1 MEEECLEKFRDS
13 VVKLIL
19 WLANVDP
26 ERKLEFKDRKLY
38 EKLSTLSM
46 NAKKLFVKCL
56 LGESIDGAKE
66 WINIFNEELKRAATA
81 IGALGWLFSKEFRS
95 FIEDPEAHLI
105 KKLFIYFHDVLRGR
119 ISLEEFEEKGRAAI
133 KTSLRTNLRSLYQN
147 WGLAAILE
155 VLGKKFNA
163 RILYPEHKYVSLER
177 SGKQRTGIIPPNIIL
192 KLSNGGELSF
202 FLEAPRPVS
211 WADTHDLQRV
221 WKLYTTLRPDLL
233 IYGGR
238 MMNILDLS
246 SEPPIKRPNII
257 LEFKELEDWYV
268 RIRDLR
274 GPFIK
279 RLSAEEWRSRWV
291 RGLWEGLADVLGVKR
306 EVLEESRKIPAT
318 ALRVPETKLIQLYKA
333 VYKPDKMLLVC
344 RTKLPENIASEL
356 ESNGIAVYHN
366 IGFNSSALEP
376 VANEIVQFSKK
387 VGPMFITS
395 TEIKEILG
403 IDNVDELKLLETLKK
418 FLKTKK
424 REFKK
429 LLDMG

>member
-1 MEEECLEKFRDS
+1 M
-13 VVKLIL
+13 

-38 EKLSTLSM
+38 EQLSSLSM
-46 NAKKLFVKCL
+46 EAKKLFVECL
-56 LGESIDGAKE
+56 LKESLNEARE
-66 WINIFNEELKRAATA
+66 WIDLFNKELERAAKA
-81 IGALGWLFSKEFRS
+81 IGAIGWLFSKEFRS
-95 FIEDPEAHLI
+95 FLVDPEAHLI

-133 KTSLRTNLRSLYQN
+133 RTSLRTNMRSLYQN

-155 VLGKKFNA
+155 SLGRNYNA
-163 RILYPEHKYVSLER
+163 KILYPEHKYVSLER
-177 SGKQRTGIIPPNIIL
+177 SGKQRTGTIPPNIIL

-238 MMNILDLS
+238 IMNILDLS
-246 SEPPIKRPNII
+246 SEPPIKRPNIV

-306 EVLEESRKIPAT
+306 EVLEEDKKLPAA
-318 ALRVPETKLIQLYKA
+318 ALRVHETKLIQLYKA

-344 RTKLPENIASEL
+344 RAKMPENIASEL
-356 ESNGIAVYHN
+356 ESVGIIVYHDV
-366 IGFNSSALEP
+366 GFDASALEP
-376 VANEIVQFSKK
+376 VADEIARFSKR
-387 VGPMFITS
+387 VEPVYITS
-395 TEIKEILG
+395 TEIRKILG
-403 IDNVDELKLLETLKK
+403 IDRVDESKLLEALVK
-418 FLKTKK
+418 FLKMK
-424 REFKK
+424 REEFKRF
-429 LLDMG
+429 LESQ

>member
-1 MEEECLEKFRDS
+1 M
-13 VVKLIL
+13 

-38 EKLSTLSM
+38 EQLSSLSM
-46 NAKKLFVKCL
+46 EAKKLFVECL
-56 LGESIDGAKE
+56 LKESLNEARE
-66 WINIFNEELKRAATA
+66 WIDLFNKELERAAKA
-81 IGALGWLFSKEFRS
+81 IGAIGWLFSKEFRS
-95 FIEDPEAHLI
+95 FLVDPEAHLI

-133 KTSLRTNLRSLYQN
+133 RTSLRTNMRSLYQN

-155 VLGKKFNA
+155 SLGRNYNA
-163 RILYPEHKYVSLER
+163 KILYPEHKYVSLER
-177 SGKQRTGIIPPNIIL
+177 SGKQRTGTIPPNIIL

-238 MMNILDLS
+238 IMNILDLS
-246 SEPPIKRPNII
+246 SEPPIKRPNIV

-306 EVLEESRKIPAT
+306 EVLEEDKKLPAT
-318 ALRVPETKLIQLYKA
+318 ALRVHETKLIQLYKA

-344 RTKLPENIASEL
+344 RAKMPENIASEL
-356 ESNGIAVYHN
+356 ESVGIIVYHDV
-366 IGFNSSALEP
+366 GFDASALEP
-376 VANEIVQFSKK
+376 VADEIARFSKR
-387 VGPMFITS
+387 VEPVYITS
-395 TEIKEILG
+395 TEIRKILG
-403 IDNVDELKLLETLKK
+403 IDRVDESKLLEALVK
-418 FLKTKK
+418 FLKMK
-424 REFKK
+424 REEFKRF
-429 LLDMG
+429 LESQ